1 MSVPAER
8 RRNERFE
15 IRLDGRVE
23 LADGCKHDCLVLDYC
38 SGGMLVRRTQ
48 PGTEVADCG
57 YQRGQRL
64 QVTTKLLARNG
75 MRAIKVGGRV
85 AWVRGE
91 HFGMAFDRATDSVF
105 RALQLHDSLARG
117 HTAEQPAQSALGG
130 TQGQARLRQFAQG
143 ALPAMLRDLLVK
155 VGEDLLE
162 AADVVTSDSER
173 QQIYGDIT
181 AIDKAREGDSLT
193 CAVISAAFDSKA
205 DAEQDPEPAG
215 GELSLVDPDDFERWL
230 EASRVANLLDR
241 RFGERLGAIASR
253 LAGMHG
259 SAPSGSLTVPF
270 EPKHFTFPLKDL
282 AREIELSAIARK
294 VLFDRADALFAE
306 KLTEFYNGVDDVLDA
321 VGAPAARREN
331 RLKVPRPNRS
341 GGSHTP
347 DRADGEVKITDA
359 VEQAAAGAGL
369 DTRTAGPALTQG
381 YITAHGHGGAV
392 AMDPVLVEQMARREA
407 KHREG
412 LAQELMS
419 FIGEAPNMTESLT
432 GWMQMLSAPL
442 AREAAADHEFFQNK
456 QHPLREIVDGLGH
469 LQLFRANPDM
479 DSSEDPV
486 RAQVSELLRPIEEGE
501 SDPEVLRSIAQAL
514 GELSSR
520 QSRTYQRNV
529 ERVVEAS
536 EGRDR
541 VRRARGEVSTE
552 IRRRYAG
559 RQVPGVV
566 PQLLEVGWRA
576 VLELAAINAFEGDT
590 GYAIHLGL
598 LDSVVAALGGEAF
611 EPEPSEP
618 DADRLIERIEK
629 ELGSVAFDPFRR
641 DAVETRLRKELMNP
655 ELAGVELVSMSLP
668 EDEAED
674 RAADAC
680 PEGVSE
686 AVWASLLQRCA
697 EIELGA
703 RVLMSGDGDGEKE
716 LRVAWIRVDR
726 EVFVLVD
733 HRGLRARYLQLA
745 ELALGLHEKRIAV
758 EQPDG
763 RPLSDRAVDSIL
775 VRMEERLAHQANHD
789 ALTGLI
795 NRQQFHSAVQKA
807 LDAPAGSGDPG
818 VLLLLDIDQFRLVN
832 DVRGYET
839 GDRLLVAVAKL
850 LEGVTGAKVL
860 GHMGGDRFALMLPD
874 IGLADGDQRAQEI
887 CGLLREMPF
896 DWFGQA
902 ISLSSSIGVVS
913 MGIGHEGMGDLLQAA
928 DDALAAAKAAGG
940 DRVYVYDE
948 EDPEITRR
956 KESVHWVVQ
965 VDEALDRGH
974 LRLRCQPIVP
984 VKPGSGLQPHYEVLL
999 GVHNATSEPLPIA
1012 EFIDAAERYNRMR
1025 AVDRWVARTA
1035 MEWIAA
1041 HRDQMPLLHG
1051 FAVNL
1056 SGQTASD
1063 PSFVDFVREQFQHT
1077 GIDPAWLSFEVTET
1091 AAVSDLS
1098 SSAGIIQ
1105 DLKSMGCKVALD
1117 DFGSGL
1123 ASYSYLKELP
1133 VDWLK
1138 IDGVFVRKIAESR
1151 EDLAVVKSINEI
1163 GQFLGK
1169 QTIAEYVGDDKILR
1183 LIRAIGVDFAQGF
1196 GISPPLFMDELV
1208 QTLEAATG

>member
-8 RRNERFE
+8 RRYTRYE
-15 IRLDGRVE
+15 IKLQGRIGPVDGHHCE
-23 LADGCKHDCLVLDYC
+23 CLVRDYC
-38 SGGMLVRRTQ
+38 SGGMLLQQPHAESDGDPPSYQ
-48 PGTEVADCG
+48 PG
-57 YQRGQRL
+57 QQL
-64 QVTTKLLARNG
+64 QLRVELLTAKGPRVV
-75 MRAIKVGGRV
+75 RIGGSV
-85 AWVRGE
+85 AWAGGDYLGLSFAQSSDVIVE
-91 HFGMAFDRATDSVF
+91 
-105 RALQLHDSLARG
+105 ALQLHDGLAREN
-117 HTAEQPAQSALGG
+117 TAEQPAQAASSETRSL
-130 TQGQARLRQFAQG
+130 ARLRQFAQG
-143 ALPAMLRDLLVK
+143 ALPALLRDLLVK
-155 VGEDLLE
+155 AGEDLLD

-173 QQIYGDIT
+173 QQIYGDIN
-181 AIDKAREGDSLT
+181 AIDKAREGDFLT
-193 CAVISAAFDSKA
+193 RAVLSAAFDSKA
-205 DAEQDPEPAG
+205 GAEEDPEPAG

-253 LAGMHG
+253 LAGMEG

-270 EPKHFTFPLKDL
+270 EPKHFTVPLKDL
-282 AREIELSAIARK
+282 AKEIDLSAIARK
-294 VLFDRADALFAE
+294 ALFDRADALFAE
-306 KLTEFYNGVDDVLDA
+306 KLTEFYSGVDDVLDA

-331 RLKVPRPNRS
+331 RLTVPRPVRA
-341 GGSHTP
+341 GGSHPP
-347 DRADGEVKITDA
+347 DQAA
-359 VEQAAAGAGL
+359 VEAGL
-369 DTRTAGPALTQG
+369 DADADARTAGPALTQG

-392 AMDPVLVEQMARREA
+392 ALDPVLVEQMVRREA
-407 KHREG
+407 SHREG

-419 FIGEAPNMTESLT
+419 YVSETPNMTESLA
-432 GWMQMLSAPL
+432 GWMQMLSVPL
-442 AREAAADHEFFQNK
+442 AREAAADHQFFQDK

-469 LQLFRANPDM
+469 LQLFRARPDM
-479 DSSEDPV
+479 DSSEDPI
-486 RAQVSELLRPIEEGE
+486 REQVSEILRPIGEGE
-501 SDPEVLRSIAQAL
+501 TDPEMLRSIAQAL
-514 GELSSR
+514 GELSSG
-520 QSRTYQRNV
+520 QSRLYQRNV

-541 VRRARGEVSTE
+541 VRRARSEVSTE

-559 RQVPGVV
+559 RRVPEVV

-590 GYAIHLGL
+590 AYAICLGL
-598 LDSVVAALGGEAF
+598 LDSVVAVLGGEAF
-611 EPEPSEP
+611 EPEPFEP
-618 DADRLIERIEK
+618 DAVRLIERVEK

-641 DAVETRLRKELMNP
+641 AAVETRLRKELTNP
-655 ELAGVELVSMSLP
+655 EVAGVELVSMSLP
-668 EDEAED
+668 EDDAED
-674 RAADAC
+674 TAADAC

-686 AVWASLLQRCA
+686 AVWASVLKRCA
-697 EIELGA
+697 EIEVGA
-703 RVLMSGDGDGEKE
+703 RVFLPGEDDGDRE

-733 HRGLRARYLQLA
+733 HRGIRARYLQLA
-745 ELALGLHEKRIAV
+745 ELALGLHEKRIAI

-763 RPLSDRAVDSIL
+763 RPLSERAVDSIL
-775 VRMEERLAHQANHD
+775 VRMEERLAHQARHD

-807 LDAPAGSGDPG
+807 LDMPDGSGDSG

-832 DVRGYET
+832 DVRGYDT

-896 DWFGQA
+896 DWLGQA
-902 ISLSSSIGVVS
+902 ISLSSSIGVVG
-913 MGIGHEGMGDLLQAA
+913 MGIGHEGLGDLLQAA
-928 DDALAAAKAAGG
+928 DDALAAAKTAGG

-984 VKPGSGLQPHYEVLL
+984 VKPGGGLQPHYEVLL

-1041 HRDQMPLLHG
+1041 HRDQMSLLHG

-1196 GISPPLFMDELV
+1196 GISPPLFMDELL
-1208 QTLEAATG
+1208 QTIEAATG